1 MLFSLDVPYEKIQ
14 IFKEALTQFIK
25 ARPREWISLL
35 GFRYVTKVEPPS
47 LTMHRSPLGPS
58 PNRSTNIQ
66 ADLGFIEYI
75 IVLQHRSSWQHFVPI
90 KMSQAEMQ
98 SYCLELSKKLDMRY
112 ESPPLP
118 VNLKID
124 YRGETDSSVDNENAA
139 EKLARSRS
147 ELEKVAAL
155 FDKP

>member
-1 MLFSLDVPYEKIQ
+1 
-14 IFKEALTQFIK
+14 
-25 ARPREWISLL
+25 
-35 GFRYVTKVEPPS
+35 
-47 LTMHRSPLGPS
+47 MHHSPLCPS

-75 IVLQHRSSWQHFVPI
+75 IILQHRSSWQDFGPI

-118 VNLKID
+118 VNLKVD
-124 YRGETDSSVDNENAA
+124 HRGETDSSVDNENSA

-155 FDKP
+155 FDKR